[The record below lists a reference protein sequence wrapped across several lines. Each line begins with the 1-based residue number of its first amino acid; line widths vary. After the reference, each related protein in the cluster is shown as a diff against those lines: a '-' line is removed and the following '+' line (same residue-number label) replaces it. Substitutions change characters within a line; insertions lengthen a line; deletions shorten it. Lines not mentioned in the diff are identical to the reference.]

1 MHRFHKWI
9 SCREF
14 FTCLF
19 LILAVFLVYANVYE
33 NVFLYDD
40 EFLIQR
46 NALIRSWSGFW
57 TIFMSS
63 STGGSGGVDA
73 FYRPVQGLFYLVIY
87 SLFGESL
94 FGFHFLNVFL
104 HALNAILVFSL
115 GLKLKFDSRASFF
128 AALLWAVHPIHTE
141 AVTYMSA
148 TADPSYALFV
158 MLGILVGLP
167 DFTGW
172 RRIGSLACFVLGLM
186 SKESAIVM
194 PALVCVCLWLTSEN
208 ARWKW
213 RSYVR
218 TWPFW
223 VLAALYFIARRTILD
238 FNHTFDFY
246 QKPNVYTENIAY
258 RIFTALATLP
268 EYKKLLLWPDE
279 LHIDRIFPIST
290 SILEGPVILGL
301 IAVTAAV
308 AWSIWAYRRG
318 RLSLP
323 WGFSWFAAAHS
334 PHTGILV
341 AVNAF
346 FLEHWMYL
354 PSVGLFLG
362 LANSLCARLQKKRV
376 KWAVATVYLAA
387 LLAFSWRTWQQNK
400 VWADPVTLY
409 SHILRFSPDVARVHN
424 NLGMAYADRGKFEDA
439 IREYKETLR
448 LMPNLPQPY
457 HNLGQIHKQMGQI
470 TEAIKYYELALK
482 IDERFFYSAYELS
495 RIWAE
500 RGNAE
505 LALKYKAQAEAAEGS
520 LRR

>member
-1 MHRFHKWI
+1 
-9 SCREF
+9 
-14 FTCLF
+14 

-46 NALIRSWSGFW
+46 NALIRSWSGLW
-57 TIFMSS
+57 TIFTSS
-63 STGGSGGVDA
+63 STGGSGSVDS
-73 FYRPVQGLFYLVIY
+73 FYRPIQGFFYLVIY
-87 SLFGESL
+87 SIFGESL

-104 HALNAILVFSL
+104 HALNAILVFGL
-115 GLKLKFDSRASFF
+115 GLKLKFDPRASFF

-158 MLGILVGLP
+158 MLGIFVGLP

-172 RRIGSLACFVLGLM
+172 KRLGSLACFALGLM

-194 PALVCVCLWLTSEN
+194 PALVCVCLWLTSDR

-213 RSYVR
+213 RSYLR
-218 TWPFW
+218 SWPFW
-223 VLAALYFIARRTILD
+223 LLAGAYFVARRTILD
-238 FNHTFDFY
+238 FNQTFEFY
-246 QKPNVYTENIAY
+246 RKPNAYTENISY

-279 LHIDRIFPIST
+279 LHIDRGFPVYT
-290 SILEGPVILGL
+290 SIAAGPVILGL
-301 IAVTAAV
+301 IAVIVAV
-308 AWSIWAYRRG
+308 AWSVWAYRRG

-323 WGFSWFAAAHS
+323 WGFSWFAASHS

-362 LANSLCARLQKKRV
+362 LANSLFARLKKKWV
-376 KWAVATVYLAA
+376 KWTVAAVYLIAILA
-387 LLAFSWRTWQQNK
+387 LSWRTWEQNK
-400 VWADPVTLY
+400 VWADPITFY
-409 SHILRFSPDVARVHN
+409 THILRFSPDVPRVHN
-424 NLGMAYADRGKFEDA
+424 NLGMAYADQGKFEDA

-470 TEAIKYYELALK
+470 DEAIKYYELALK
-482 IDERFFYSAYELS
+482 VDEHFFYSAYELS
-495 RIWAE
+495 QIWAA
-500 RGNAE
+500 RGNRE
-505 LALKYKAQAEAAEGS
+505 LATRYKAQADAAKGI